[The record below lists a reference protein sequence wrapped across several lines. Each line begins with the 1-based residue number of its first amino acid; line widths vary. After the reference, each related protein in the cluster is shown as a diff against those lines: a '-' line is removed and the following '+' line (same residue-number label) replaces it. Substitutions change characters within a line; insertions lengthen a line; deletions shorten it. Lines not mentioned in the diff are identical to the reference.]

1 MFGLATR
8 LRTSH
13 TMRAYHQP
21 AVLPYKVEDGL
32 TPFLSPAALD
42 FLYNMRQVELINNAN
57 RLSVGT
63 ELENKTLYDTIMGAV
78 RDPKLVPLTNNASQ
92 AWNIDFFLQS
102 LTNTAQDPSST
113 VERVVGARFG
123 GFEKFKA
130 SFTQSALAMFGNGWT
145 WLVVN
150 ESGTLSVLNTFNAGC
165 PFVSVSMKAN
175 TGINGVTYA
184 SIQRAQNQ
192 RTVARVLPVLGLSMW
207 QEAYIPDYGLDRAAY
222 VNNFWKVINWER
234 VEQRQRGSGIMNPRR
249 RTTMNIGD
257 GSGIPQP
264 SLLRGPRASMVPS
277 MFSQAP
283 PSAMKPPR
291 KTEAPGAQ
299 TPARGLFGNPPMSHM
314 RNPARLTA
322 QTPATNRVNRR
333 VSVFASSR
341 RTTMSL
347 AVPGTASRNNGVKDP
362 RPLKDRSFQS
372 KAQQRIMNYLST
384 HGYPGVLAPKT
395 LATPTVKDFQN
406 IFKFLYAQLDPRYA
420 YMKKIEEDVLQILR
434 GIFYP
439 YVSNISKSHIYS
451 AGSLSTWPGLLAMLL
466 WLVELIEC
474 VDEMNPQN
482 VDFNDPSFKDS
493 VQFVDRVFFD
503 YLVQAYPVWLDS
515 GDEPAELEDYL
526 ANQFEQKNA
535 SLIQETTEVERQL
548 ANAKAELDA
557 LVSNESPLVLLERE
571 RVELISDKE
580 KFDIYIQRLE
590 CKQQRMTDY
599 VATQKQQ
606 QDAAQFEQLALEKE
620 KAEVQEIVDAQQI
633 STEDVDRMN
642 SERNQLLE
650 TLKGVQEKLQEAM
663 QGVWDKE
670 LKLQRVLDDIESQ
683 AQEYTSKALKLG
695 LIGTRKFKMVQP
707 LDANNGSDSTTPE
720 SDLPKS
726 TDDPLGGTDI
736 ELVINTRTEDRKQVA
751 SVDLR
756 RDVRPA
762 LQRACDAFA
771 SQLFATQNAVL
782 ELREKIDQLSE
793 SRMEQQE
800 RVDEVEKQVKRHN
813 QRYLELRDTI
823 AAEGRASTAK
833 VEQLEA
839 DIAAM
844 RRETS
849 QGELQSRA
857 AIAHAEAEWESVQ
870 RGCRVRRSEISED
883 IMTILEDV
891 VQMKSHAEMRVRE
904 LQQLVENDGVN

>member
-1 MFGLATR
+1 
-8 LRTSH
+8 
-13 TMRAYHQP
+13 
-21 AVLPYKVEDGL
+21 
-32 TPFLSPAALD
+32 
-42 FLYNMRQVELINNAN
+42 
-57 RLSVGT
+57 
-63 ELENKTLYDTIMGAV
+63 
-78 RDPKLVPLTNNASQ
+78 
-92 AWNIDFFLQS
+92 
-102 LTNTAQDPSST
+102 
-113 VERVVGARFG
+113 
-123 GFEKFKA
+123 
-130 SFTQSALAMFGNGWT
+130 
-145 WLVVN
+145 
-150 ESGTLSVLNTFNAGC
+150 
-165 PFVSVSMKAN
+165 
-175 TGINGVTYA
+175 
-184 SIQRAQNQ
+184 
-192 RTVARVLPVLGLSMW
+192 
-207 QEAYIPDYGLDRAAY
+207 
-222 VNNFWKVINWER
+222 
-234 VEQRQRGSGIMNPRR
+234 MNPRR

-291 KTEAPGAQ
+291 KPDAPMGAQ
-299 TPARGLFGNPPMSHM
+299 TPARGLFGNPPMSNM

-322 QTPATNRVNRR
+322 QTPMTNRVNRR

-347 AVPGTASRNNGVKDP
+347 AVPGTVSRNNGVKDP

-420 YMKKIEEDVLQILR
+420 YMKKIEEDVLLILR

-439 YVSNISKSHIYS
+439 YVNNISKSHIYS

-503 YLVQAYPVWLDS
+503 YLAQAYPLWLDS

-535 SLIQETTEVERQL
+535 SLIQETTEIERQL

-571 RVELISDKE
+571 RIELISDKE

-590 CKQQRMTDY
+590 SKQQRMTDY

-642 SERNQLLE
+642 SERNQLLD
-650 TLKGVQEKLQEAM
+650 TLKGVQEKQQEAM

-695 LIGTRKFKMVQP
+695 LIGTRKFKMVQQV
-707 LDANNGSDSTTPE
+707 DADSAEATPE
-720 SDLPKS
+720 SGLPKS
-726 TDDPLGGTDI
+726 ATDDPLGGTDI
-736 ELVINTRTEDRKQVA
+736 ELTINTRTDDRKQIS

-771 SQLFATQNAVL
+771 SQLFATQNSVL

-857 AIAHAEAEWESVQ
+857 AVAHAEAEWESVQ
-870 RGCRVRRSEISED
+870 RGCRLRRGEINED

-904 LQQLVENDGVN
+904 LQQLVENDAMN